1 MYHLTLDADMEKEAD
16 ILIQEIKISLPFQ
29 KQAYA
34 VFFVVLLSLVRGV
47 TYSDEIGI
55 ALEAPLA
62 ILAAS
67 FCADTY
73 TQEITGRRSEI
84 QRLYPMKRRIYSVYR
99 RIAIQE
105 VFLLMIAAVGYG
117 LFYLFQHP
125 GINRI
130 GQSGAGN
137 EIRQFLVYF
146 AAIAVTLGF
155 WGLLSNLLA
164 CLFRNMWT
172 GIGGCLL
179 LWLITNSSIG
189 DRYFGA
195 WNLFSY
201 TFRKIGDSSD
211 LSWICGKA
219 VCICIG
225 IAATAVLP
233 EIIEKRG

>member
-1 MYHLTLDADMEKEAD
+1 MEKEAD
-16 ILIQEIKISLPFQ
+16 ILIQEIKISLPLQ

-34 VFFVVLLSLVRGV
+34 VFFIVLLSLVRGV

-55 ALEAPLA
+55 ALEAPMA

-105 VFLLMIAAVGYG
+105 VFLLTIAAAGYG

-137 EIRQFLVYF
+137 ETRQFLVYF

-201 TFRKIGDSSD
+201 TFRKVGDSSD
-211 LSWICGKA
+211 LSWVCGKA

-225 IAATAVLP
+225 IEAAAVLP

>member
-1 MYHLTLDADMEKEAD
+1 M
-16 ILIQEIKISLPFQ
+16 IQEIKISLPLQ

-34 VFFVVLLSLVRGV
+34 VFFIVLLSLVRGV

-55 ALEAPLA
+55 ALEAPMA

-105 VFLLMIAAVGYG
+105 VFLLTIAAAGYG

-130 GQSGAGN
+130 RQSGAGN
-137 EIRQFLVYF
+137 EIHQFLVYF

-201 TFRKIGDSSD
+201 TFRKVGDSSD

-225 IAATAVLP
+225 IEAAAVLP

>member
-1 MYHLTLDADMEKEAD
+1 M
-16 ILIQEIKISLPFQ
+16 IQEIKISLPFQ

-34 VFFVVLLSLVRGV
+34 VFFIVLLSLVRGV

-84 QRLYPMKRRIYSVYR
+84 QRLYPMKRRIHSVYR

-105 VFLLMIAAVGYG
+105 IFLLMIAAAGYG

-225 IAATAVLP
+225 IAAAAVLP